1 LPGNTG
7 IPFWAKM
14 AVSDRIAMVFLTLPK
29 MKPLNFPEYSFRT
42 RTEHHKRQ
50 IFDVYRRKFVALTPE
65 EWVRQHVLRWL
76 VEEKKYAAGLLRVEC
91 SLPAGDSL
99 WRADAVFFN
108 TNAQPALVVECKA
121 PEVMVSQDVF
131 DQIARYNFLLRSSAL
146 LVTNGLSHYCCRI
159 DYTSRS
165 YTFLKEVPHW
175 DELLTFSG
183 G

>member
-1 LPGNTG
+1 
-7 IPFWAKM
+7 
-14 AVSDRIAMVFLTLPK
+14 

-76 VEEKKYAAGLLRVEC
+76 VEEKQYASGLLRVEC

-108 TNAQPALVVECKA
+108 SSAQPALVVECKA
-121 PEVMVSQDVF
+121 PEVTVTQDVF

-159 DYTSRS
+159 DYTRLS
-165 YTFLKEVPHW
+165 YTFLKEVPRW
-175 DELLTFSG
+175 DELLTFSVG
-183 G
+183 